1 VFLVYIV
8 LWIIIP
14 KATTVK
20 QKLEMMGEE
29 EYIKSIRTAVSDNVA
44 NAKSK
49 SDIEVSQYQ
58 SSTLLTEDLNFDDKK
73 QHYLHHHR
81 KTQPPSKNGKR
92 AF

>member
-58 SSTLLTEDLNFDDKK
+58 SSDSFVRGFEF
-73 QHYLHHHR
+73 
-81 KTQPPSKNGKR
+81 
-92 AF
+92 